1 MVFFSLVEDE
11 LTDEVVPNKR
21 RKVKV
26 CTFIQFT
33 QLLYM
38 NGKKKGGG
46 GHHDRMIVGF
56 TITFAISANL
66 H

>member
-1 MVFFSLVEDE
+1 VVFFSLVEDE

-46 GHHDRMIVGF
+46 R
-56 TITFAISANL
+56 AS
-66 H
+66 